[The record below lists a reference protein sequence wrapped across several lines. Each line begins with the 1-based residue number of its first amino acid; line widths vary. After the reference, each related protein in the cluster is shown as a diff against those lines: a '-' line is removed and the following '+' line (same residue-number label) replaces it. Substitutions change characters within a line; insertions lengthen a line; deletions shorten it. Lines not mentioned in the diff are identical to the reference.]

1 MSQSL
6 PFCSTEPS
14 VANSI
19 KTQPYL
25 QDCSTSVH
33 LYGVKGRDRRCHRGG
48 TRRTAAHA
56 AARVSLCPTFQHHCW
71 HSSVHTW
78 RENRQK
84 CWLREDQ
91 GDADEVHFKQNKY
104 CPQHHLIFGHP
115 SSGCSVALV
124 LLEVPL
130 NGSMKTLICI
140 WNRIWSCVSPD
151 TDPPLVRKAF
161 LPLHELYSHCSIHG
175 TCCVWGFWTQHL
187 LGQQQKS
194 PLEPQEASIIFTPQ
208 MIPEFHSNWQFPPP
222 SLRTVQAHPL
232 SCGNSREWGHH
243 FLGRNGNCS
252 GATQS
257 WEFTPATKAMFQ

>member
-71 HSSVHTW
+71 HFSVHTW

-151 TDPPLVRKAF
+151 TDPPLVRKVFYPSMSFILTALSTEPAVF
-161 LPLHELYSHCSIHG
+161 EVFEHNTCWDSSRSHHWSHRRLLSSSHPKWSQNFTLIGSSLPPH
-175 TCCVWGFWTQHL
+175 WG
-187 LGQQQKS
+187 
-194 PLEPQEASIIFTPQ
+194 
-208 MIPEFHSNWQFPPP
+208 
-222 SLRTVQAHPL
+222 L
-232 SCGNSREWGHH
+232 SKHIH
-243 FLGRNGNCS
+243 FLV
-252 GATQS
+252 
-257 WEFTPATKAMFQ
+257 ETPENEGTTS